1 MISKWCKNNFYP
13 YLGCLKKWIHYRSFA
28 IILAISS
35 GALTPFAF
43 APYRLFWL
51 MPILFG
57 TLLFLSA
64 IQKKRAVW
72 IAFLWGLSAY
82 LAQNYWVNISLHDI
96 AGLPLYYSLPMTLLF
111 ALYLALYP
119 AVCFW
124 LLEKMPISNAWRFGL
139 ALPALWTLSEY
150 MRENALTGFGWGAL
164 GYSQIAESPL
174 AAYAPIGG
182 IHLVT
187 LVLVFLVS
195 WAVSAFLVKSLYQ
208 KIAAVSGVVLLL
220 ALGFHLQNLSFTERD
235 GTSARV
241 ALVQGNVEQ
250 IMKFDMQYIIPTIQM
265 YYAAV
270 ADIDSSKAD
279 IVILPE
285 TAIALLRQTLPQGTL
300 SQFATTAKR
309 NKVALAL
316 GIAQYT
322 SDFTGYE
329 NAVISL
335 ADFNPEKQDDIPYY
349 AKNHLVPF
357 GEFRPLP
364 KLTDPLYLLM
374 NMPLDSFSRG
384 GSQQKPLSLAN
395 QQVGFNICY
404 EDGFGDEII
413 DMAAQ
418 SSILA
423 NVSNL
428 AWFGQSN
435 AMNLQLQHAQ
445 ARALETGRYMVRA
458 TNTGIS
464 AAIAP
469 DGTVQAMIPR
479 NVRQTLIHTVYGYRG
494 ETPYMAMGGS
504 RLLMTTLFLL
514 IVAMWIIGGFRRRR
528 FTGSL

>member
-1 MISKWCKNNFYP
+1 MNKWQDTLVYFSSGSLKSWVYRRRFAFLLAMI
-13 YLGCLKKWIHYRSFA
+13 
-28 IILAISS
+28 S

-57 TLLFLSA
+57 VLLILSA
-64 IQKKRAVW
+64 IQKERAVW
-72 IAFLWGLSAY
+72 IAFVWGFFAF
-82 LAQNYWVNISLHDI
+82 LAQNYWVNISLHDV

-124 LLEKMPISNAWRFGL
+124 LLEKMPINRHWRFGL
-139 ALPALWTLSEY
+139 ALPVLWTLSEY
-150 MRENALTGFGWGAL
+150 VRENALTGFGWGAL
-164 GYSQIAESPL
+164 GYSQISDSPL
-174 AAYAPIGG
+174 AGYAPIGG

-187 LVLVFLVS
+187 LALVLCVS
-195 WAVSAFLVKSLYQ
+195 WVVSAFLVTSLYQ
-208 KIAAVSGVVLLL
+208 KIVAVAGVVLLCV
-220 ALGFHLQNLSFTERD
+220 LGWHLQGLTFTERD

-241 ALVQGNVEQ
+241 ALVQGNVQ
-250 IMKFDMQYIIPTIQM
+250 QTMKFDMQYIIPTIQM
-265 YYAAV
+265 YYTAV
-270 ADIDSSKAD
+270 AEIDHHKAD

-285 TAIALLRQTLPQGTL
+285 TAIALLRQSLPQGTL

-322 SDFTGYE
+322 PDFTGYE
-329 NAVISL
+329 NAVINL
-335 ADFNPEKQDDIPYY
+335 ANFNPEKPDDIPYY

-384 GSQQKPLSLAN
+384 GTQQKPLQLAN
-395 QQVGFNICY
+395 QNVGFNICY
-404 EDGFGDEII
+404 EDGFGDELIG
-413 DMAAQ
+413 MARQ
-418 SSILA
+418 SSLLA

-445 ARALETGRYMVRA
+445 ARALESGRYVVRA

-464 AAIAP
+464 AVIAP
-469 DGTVQAMIPR
+469 NGEIEAMIPR
-479 NVRQTLIHTVYGYRG
+479 DVRQTLIHTVYGYRN
-494 ETPYMAMGGS
+494 ETPYMQMGGS
-504 RLLMTTLFLL
+504 QLLMIALL
-514 IVAMWIIGGFRRRR
+514 LMMIAICLIGWYRRR
-528 FTGSL
+528 